1 MLMLHCL
8 WLLICLF
15 FSIIISCFFQKCPLH
30 NVDNLLR
37 DCSFCEGDRGTGSIR
52 VGNATQFALE
62 GTLAKN
68 ICSEGATHKY
78 HIQFMNAK
86 RALKLW

>member
-1 MLMLHCL
+1 MK
-8 WLLICLF
+8 CLF
-15 FSIIISCFFQKCPLH
+15 FSIVISCFFRSVYCTMLIH
-30 NVDNLLR
+30 VLR

-62 GTLAKN
+62 GALAKN